1 MTKRDNEPLAD
12 IDPNRIKQWEE
23 VGVDA
28 VEADLK
34 TNNGL
39 TYVGADH
46 AIPGAWRWV
55 RYKRKQEQA
64 SEREVL
70 TVKPG
75 AYGVSVDLKALGKGV
90 IRYLR
95 KKKPSPEGKE

>member
-1 MTKRDNEPLAD
+1 MMSRSPISTRTGSSSGRKLAL
-12 IDPNRIKQWEE
+12 N
-23 VGVDA
+23 A

-55 RYKRKQEQA
+55 KYKREQERA
-64 SEREVL
+64 SQREVL

-75 AYGVSVDLKALGKGV
+75 VYGVSVDLKALGKGV
-90 IRYLR
+90 IQRLR